1 MQAKDDCLCSL
12 VIICV
17 TLMFYKGYLV
27 IDGGQSS
34 SVILFCVLNHTY
46 KVNCVLLSI

>member
-17 TLMFYKGYLV
+17 TLTFYKGYLV
-27 IDGGQSS
+27 IDGGQLCD
-34 SVILFCVLNHTY
+34 VISN
-46 KVNCVLLSI
+46 KVVV